1 MSEIARIRKQIELE
15 CEAMNLALYGYATVA
30 SHRIIGQ
37 KYHNLGQH
45 RENLAKHVGKEEAGN
60 ILIEIYT
67 KVIG

>member
-1 MSEIARIRKQIELE
+1 MSEVARIREQIERE

-30 SHRIIGQ
+30 SHKIIEQ
-37 KYHNLGQH
+37 KYNNLGRH
-45 RENLAKHVGKEEAGN
+45 RENLEKHVSKEEAGK

>member
-1 MSEIARIRKQIELE
+1 MSEIARIREQIERE

-30 SHRIIGQ
+30 SHKVIEQ
-37 KYHNLGQH
+37 KYNNLGRH
-45 RENLAKHVGKEEAGN
+45 REKLEKHVSKEEAGN